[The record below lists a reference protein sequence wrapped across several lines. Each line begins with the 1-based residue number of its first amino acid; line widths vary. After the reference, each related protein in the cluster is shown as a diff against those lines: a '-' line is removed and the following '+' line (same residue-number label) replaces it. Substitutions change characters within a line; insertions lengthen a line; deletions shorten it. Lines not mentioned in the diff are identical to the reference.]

1 MAMKKNV
8 CSTFTGRPT
17 AGSLMSLANLADR
30 RNILFFP
37 STFLAPSV
45 FHFIPFGSWCPIFCF
60 CDQIFW
66 KRENYLF
73 FLSWCFL
80 EIGFSPHLLLPP
92 VDLFSNCISSESSK
106 DSPELRFRR
115 ICSELGKK
123 ISSTEGNEWDQWLEK
138 NGRSLLYFVR
148 NHFLTLW
155 CWDFLSSLNFQR
167 STWLIPLCNQTYAW
181 IVSAALLIEIDKIA
195 FVVNVDSAP
204 SIFSNIVGTLLI
216 EFDLIE
222 FEADVAPCIF
232 GHLMVYWHLS
242 APLPSPRA
250 ERRSLAWK

>member
-1 MAMKKNV
+1 MILGMWLVVPPKNAV
-8 CSTFTGRPT
+8 LNILLSEILCFTSWPLTRRPKFGPTCFPGLLSTFSPSR
-17 AGSLMSLANLADR
+17 SLRTLQK
-30 RNILFFP
+30 ILQNFV
-37 STFLAPSV
+37 SSAYV
-45 FHFIPFGSWCPIFCF
+45 RSWE
-60 CDQIFW
+60 
-66 KRENYLF
+66 KR
-73 FLSWCFL
+73 
-80 EIGFSPHLLLPP
+80 
-92 VDLFSNCISSESSK
+92 IS
-106 DSPELRFRR
+106 F
-115 ICSELGKK
+115 
-123 ISSTEGNEWDQWLEK
+123 TEGNEWDQWLEK

-195 FVVNVDSAP
+195 FVVDVDSAP

>member
-195 FVVNVDSAP
+195 FVHNVDSAP
-204 SIFSNIVGTLLI
+204 NIFWNIVVTLLI